1 MGDSQPQASTSK
13 HQLTPT
19 KGDIS
24 TSRPRWQQYGGFY
37 RPVRDPSIPWVPSPP
52 HSPMPLANAP
62 VFEID
67 FNLKPGELSSID
79 SSPTSDWSFTLPPN
93 VIQRPTVHDHGDP
106 SLVPKR
112 MSTMRRLVRRF
123 TSRGRSRPSTSSP
136 APTAKG
142 KMPML
147 DSLPDPQRSLRV
159 QPHEWKA
166 YGYWARPIVGN
177 VQVHNSESPPQH
189 FAPLQHIKDTSMT
202 PEDVFDSLYSP
213 RTGFHPERWKL
224 GIEHPSLPP
233 RATRWAPPD
242 PTKPLPF
249 PWEVQLNPFLEHVL
263 FGVPRVYW
271 DVREDVSAAQY
282 GVNGSG
288 DEGCRPLTPAD
299 FAQPASWPFLTHMY
313 INALA
318 DDMAERF
325 AWPLMVINP
334 DGIKVRDVLNCVY
347 ANFREGVKADEYWG
361 PHWTTARRKEA
372 AKAHGRRTDVTAPEN
387 EWKALEGYV
396 DPNDRM
402 RRIDYLG
409 QRTLF
414 RGLGPNP
421 DGTGWVLYL
430 GQD

>member
-1 MGDSQPQASTSK
+1 MGDIQFQASTFK
-13 HQLTPT
+13 HQLPPT
-19 KGDIS
+19 KGEIS
-24 TSRPRWQQYGGFY
+24 PSRPRWQQYGGFY
-37 RPVRDPSIPWVPSPP
+37 RPVRDPSVPWVPSPP
-52 HSPMPLANAP
+52 HSPMPLTNAP
-62 VFEID
+62 VFELN
-67 FNLKPGELSSID
+67 FNLKSGELSSLD

-93 VIQRPTVHDHGDP
+93 IIQRPTVHDHGDP

-123 TSRGRSRPSTSSP
+123 TSRGRSRPSTSTITSP
-136 APTAKG
+136 EPIDKG

-147 DSLPDPQRSLRV
+147 DSPSRSAAFA
-159 QPHEWKA
+159 Q
-166 YGYWARPIVGN
+166 ARPIVGN
-177 VQVHNSESPPQH
+177 VQVHNSDSPPQH
-189 FAPLQHIKDTSMT
+189 FAPLQHIKDTNMT

-213 RTGFHPERWKL
+213 HTGFHPERWKH

-233 RATRWAPPD
+233 RPTRWAPPD

-263 FGVPRVYW
+263 FGVPCVYW
-271 DVREDVSAAQY
+271 DVREDVSAAH
-282 GVNGSG
+282 G

-299 FAQPASWPFLTHMY
+299 FAQPASWPFLTHIY

-325 AWPLMVINP
+325 SWPLMVINP

-347 ANFREGVKADEYWG
+347 ANFREGVRADEYWG
-361 PHWTTARRKEA
+361 PHWTTAKRKEA

-409 QRTLF
+409 QGTLF